1 MNNRLDEK
9 VYETITAHLTAD
21 LIETQTRIRSRV
33 NKTRTL
39 LSFVP
44 DVLISKMKMGLENV
58 VVHTTETTKIF
69 MMFLSTGQLR

>member
-9 VYETITAHLTAD
+9 VYETIGAHLTAD

-39 LSFVP
+39 LRFCPSSFSSSYHRNDKNIYV
-44 DVLISKMKMGLENV
+44 SFNRAAKMKRILC
-58 VVHTTETTKIF
+58 F
-69 MMFLSTGQLR
+69 DWLP

>member
-9 VYETITAHLTAD
+9 VYETIGAHLTAD

-69 MMFLSTGQLR
+69 MM